1 MKQNIGATDK
11 LLRIVFGFIAVYL
24 FFYYEMTGTAAYIAL
39 AAGVILLI
47 TAFVGTCPIYSI
59 LGISTNP
66 MAKINLKEELENG
79 GIIVDVRTPQ
89 EYASGHISGSINVP
103 LNNIAAKKQELT
115 KKYKTIIT
123 CCASGMRSASAKSI
137 LSGTDTKVINGG
149 SWQSL
154 QSKIK

>member
-11 LLRIVFGFIAVYL
+11 LLRIVLGFIGVYL
-24 FFYYEMTGTAAYIAL
+24 FFYYEMAGTAAYISI
-39 AAGVILLI
+39 GVGLLLLF
-47 TAFVGTCPIYSI
+47 TAFAGTCPIYSA

-66 MAKINLKEELENG
+66 MAKLNLKEELENG
-79 GIIVDVRTPQ
+79 GMIVDVRTPQ

-103 LNNIAAKKQELT
+103 LNTITSKKQELT

-123 CCASGMRSASAKSI
+123 CCASGMRSASAKSM

-154 QSKIK
+154 QAKIK